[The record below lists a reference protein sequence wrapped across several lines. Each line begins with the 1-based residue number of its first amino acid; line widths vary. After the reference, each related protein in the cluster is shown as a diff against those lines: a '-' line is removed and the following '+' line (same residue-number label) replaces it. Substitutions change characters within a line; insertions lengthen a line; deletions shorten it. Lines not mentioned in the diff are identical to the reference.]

1 MSIRFIQHLYEF
13 RTSQT
18 ENYSLQFCLLRPW
31 IGGSA
36 FASLILTLNLEIFHK
51 KHCLLLWA
59 GWTKLPVHAT
69 RQTSHHRGDRGARF
83 SACVSAVFKY
93 PGHELVFRDKLGKP
107 LPSGNPTCNPTSK
120 TKSNIPI
127 HLILVYLG
135 LWCVCK
141 IKMRLFGHWRCRMA
155 TRLSFC
161 RRLLFSGI
169 NYKFNPFVVSQMLI
183 QSWEK

>member
-1 MSIRFIQHLYEF
+1 MNSEQVKLKTIVCCTAFTTPMNRRFRFCVLNFNIKLRNISQKAFLIAVSRMNETTRPRDPSNQPPPRWPR
-13 RTSQT
+13 RTFLGVRECGFQIPVTWACISGQT
-18 ENYSLQFCLLRPW
+18 R
-31 IGGSA
+31 
-36 FASLILTLNLEIFHK
+36 
-51 KHCLLLWA
+51 
-59 GWTKLPVHAT
+59 
-69 RQTSHHRGDRGARF
+69 
-83 SACVSAVFKY
+83 
-93 PGHELVFRDKLGKP
+93 GKP